1 MTQEEKELLLKDL
14 SARLSYG
21 VIVDYKEG
29 EYDFHHWKIDTLH
42 ALSYSRDGT
51 LIDTDT
57 DGWIS
62 YEEYKGCGMST
73 GSRPLHIE
81 TTLPFLRPLS
91 SMTEEERKELNN
103 RLPYKCEIEIDELG
117 DLYFD
122 SKEPLFFDTEL
133 ISDIIDWL
141 NKKMFDYRGLI
152 GKGLALEAPEG
163 MYLY

>member
-91 SMTEEERKELNN
+91 SMTEEEKEELSHLLPKDWSVEIDKLNN
-103 RLPYKCEIEIDELG
+103 FYFDMSPSIFMEIDVFLN
-117 DLYFD
+117 
-122 SKEPLFFDTEL
+122 
-133 ISDIIDWL
+133 IIDWL
-141 NKKMFDYRGLI
+141 NKYHFDYRGLI
-152 GKGLALEAPEG
+152 KKGLALEAPEG